1 MAMPVSAEP
10 CSYRL
15 VFLIRDLGHGGA
27 QRQLV
32 TLASA
37 LARRPGWDVTV
48 VHFYTGVFES
58 ELQAARVKTH
68 CIGKRHRW
76 DLLGFFL
83 RLMKTMQ
90 VLRPQIIHGYLHE
103 SNLMALLLKPLTGFP
118 KVVWGIRD
126 SKTDADTWGIL
137 GKLSF
142 RLNCLLSVYA
152 DRVIANSQAG
162 KAYYVK
168 QGYPEEAFAVV
179 PNGIDTG
186 LFSPTCHE
194 SKRPHGT
201 TFTLIGRLHP
211 IKDHATFL
219 RALALVPEAR
229 GRIIGEGDA
238 AYTAGLK
245 RLEQELNLETRLTWE
260 PSRKDLAAVYPTLD
274 CVVSTSEHEGFSNVL
289 AEAMACGVP
298 VIASTVGDSAWLI
311 GKEEWTFP
319 AGSPEALAGRMRAFI
334 GLSSEDRQQLGK
346 HNRARIEQ
354 NFTVER
360 MVDRTARYCMP
371 LSEDEAARAAR
382 LPLVLWVTT
391 GLGTGGAEMMLTQ
404 LVSQLQGWRHTVIS
418 LTEGGKHVAALRAA
432 GAEVLSLN
440 MPAGKPTPEALQK
453 LFSETRQREP
463 AVLMGWMYHGCLAA
477 QLAGLA
483 LDVPVVWNIRQSLY
497 DLKLEKRGSA
507 LVIRA
512 LVALSHFPRAITYNS
527 RLSAQQH
534 EALGYDWEKTLL
546 LPNGFDLEKWQP
558 VPAIIT
564 STDTPVIGR
573 FGRYTAMKDFPTFL
587 EAAALIVQKQPAD
600 RFILAGTGV
609 DSDNAE
615 LLATVQRL
623 KLQNHVQL
631 LGERDDLPELTA
643 GLTLAVSSSSF
654 GEGFPNVVGEAM
666 ACGVPV
672 VATDIGDTAWVMSGT
687 GHLVPPKEPEKLAA
701 ACLDVLALSAEER
714 RAQGMA
720 GRQVMEKHFSLGSV
734 LASFHSLLSQTA
746 KNSDAGRVSF
756 SHRAAGGSRLS
767 AES

>member
-1 MAMPVSAEP
+1 MPVSASL
-10 CSYRL
+10 CRHRL

-32 TLASA
+32 TLASV
-37 LARRPGWDVTV
+37 LAARPEWEVTV
-48 VHFYTGVFES
+48 VHFYPGAFEAALHSAGV
-58 ELQAARVKTH
+58 RTCCV
-68 CIGKRHRW
+68 GKRHRW
-76 DLLGFFL
+76 DLLGFFGRLLKTL
-83 RLMKTMQ
+83 RA
-90 VLRPQIIHGYLHE
+90 LRPQVIHGYLHE
-103 SNLMALLLKPLTGFP
+103 SNLMALVLKPLTGFP

-152 DRVIANSQAG
+152 DLVIANSQAG

-168 QGYPEEAFAVV
+168 HGYPEEAFAVV

-186 LFSPTCHE
+186 LFTPVRSE
-194 SKRPHGT
+194 LKRPSGT

-211 IKDHATFL
+211 VKDHATFL
-219 RALALVPEAR
+219 RALALVPEAK

-238 AYTAGLK
+238 SYTAGLK
-245 RLEQELNLETRLTWE
+245 RLEQELNLGDRLAWE
-260 PSRKDLAAVYPTLD
+260 PSRQDLAAVYPTLD
-274 CVVSTSEHEGFSNVL
+274 CAVSTSEHEGFSNVL

-298 VIASTVGDSAWLI
+298 VIASAVGDSAWLI

-319 AGSPEALAGRMRAFI
+319 AGSPESLAARMRAFI
-334 GLSSEDRQQLGK
+334 GLNGEARQQLGQR
-346 HNRARIEQ
+346 NRERIEQ

-360 MVDRTARYCMP
+360 MVDRTARYCTP
-371 LSEDEAARAAR
+371 LSNDPAGSAAR

-404 LVSQLQGWRHTVIS
+404 LVSQLHGWRHAVIS

-440 MPAGKPTPEALQK
+440 MPAGKPTPQALQK
-453 LFSETRQREP
+453 LFSETKRLQP

-477 QLAGLA
+477 QMAGLA

-497 DLKLEKRGSA
+497 DLTLEKRGSA
-507 LVIRA
+507 LVIQA
-512 LVALSHFPRAITYNS
+512 LVALSRFPRAITYNS

-534 EALGYDWEKTLL
+534 EALGYDWGKTLL
-546 LPNGFDLEKWQP
+546 LPNGFDLEKWRP
-558 VPAIIT
+558 LPAEDA
-564 STDTPVIGR
+564 SPGTPTIGR

-587 EAAALIVQKQPAD
+587 EAAALIVQKQPRV
-600 RFILAGTGV
+600 RFALAGTGV
-609 DSDNAE
+609 DPANTE
-615 LLATVQRL
+615 LMATVQRL

-631 LGERDDLPELTA
+631 LGERDDLPALTA
-643 GLTLAVSSSSF
+643 GLTIAVSSSAF

-666 ACGVPV
+666 ACGIPV

-687 GHLVPPKEPEKLAA
+687 GRLVPPKEPEKLAA
-701 ACLDVLALSAEER
+701 ACLEVLALSGHER
-714 RAQGMA
+714 KAQGMS

-746 KNSDAGRVSF
+746 NNGNTGHVSF
-756 SHRAAGGSRLS
+756 SPSAAGGIRLS